1 MSLLTSTIGSYP
13 KPSHAP
19 VPVSF
24 DGAWRSTADV
34 VDVVVSEGDEERID
48 RAVHGVVAEQVAIG
62 IDVPT
67 DGEIRREHYI
77 YYHCR
82 HLGGFDFDG
91 LVPKVMRDGG
101 WTDLV
106 PVTSGPITA
115 GAPFLTRDWRVA
127 QAATDRP
134 VKATVPG
141 PLTIAASSADAWY
154 GDERRRASDL
164 ADAINVEIRRLVAA
178 GCGWIQVDEPV
189 FVRDPAL
196 ANELGV
202 ELLARCFH
210 AVPDHVQRVVHI
222 CCGYPSSL
230 DEDDYPKAHAGCYAL
245 VAAGLDDAPVDVVSI
260 EDAHRHNDLGLLEC
274 FTSTTVMLGVVDIAS
289 TELESV
295 EEIRERLRDALEH
308 IEASRLM
315 AAPDCGL
322 VMLGH
327 QLAVAKLQH
336 LFAAAASV

>member
-1 MSLLTSTIGSYP
+1 MPLLTTTIGSYP
-13 KPSHAP
+13 KPPHAP
-19 VPVSF
+19 VPASF
-24 DGAWRSTADV
+24 DGTWRSTADV
-34 VDVVVSEGDEERID
+34 VDRVLSERDHEEID
-48 RAVHGVVAEQVAIG
+48 RAVHEVVAEQVAIG

-115 GAPFLTRDWRVA
+115 GAPFLARDWRVA

-141 PLTIAASSADAWY
+141 PLTITASSADAWY
-154 GDERRRASDL
+154 GDERRRATDL
-164 ADAINVEIRRLVAA
+164 ADALNVEIRRLAAA

-210 AVPDHVQRVVHI
+210 AVPDHVRRVVHM

-230 DEDDYPKAHAGCYAL
+230 DEDDYPKADAGCYAL
-245 VAAGLDDAPVDVVSI
+245 VAAALDAAPVDVVSI
-260 EDAHRHNDLGLLEC
+260 EDAHRHNDLGLLER
-274 FTSTTVMLGVVDIAS
+274 FTGTTVMLGMVDIAS
-289 TELESV
+289 TKLESI
-295 EEIRERLRDALEH
+295 EEIRSRLLDALRH
-308 IEASRLM
+308 IDASRLM

-322 VMLGH
+322 VMLDR
-327 QLAVAKLQH
+327 QLAVAKLRH
-336 LFAAAASV
+336 LVAAASSV